1 MPLHGT
7 HRRKERHVHHQ
18 AHRGRLL
25 PHRIAAPAIIATPA
39 WIASADPI
47 SFDQSSFPC
56 NEDEVLGFSPEFG
69 PDKVGCI
76 HIDSLR

>member
-1 MPLHGT
+1 MSIT
-7 HRRKERHVHHQ
+7 K
-18 AHRGRLL
+18 
-25 PHRIAAPAIIATPA
+25 RIAAGFFLLIAPAVITTPA
-39 WIASADPI
+39 WASADPI

-56 NEDEVLGFSPEFG
+56 EEDEVLGFSPEFG

>member
-1 MPLHGT
+1 MSIT
-7 HRRKERHVHHQ
+7 K
-18 AHRGRLL
+18 
-25 PHRIAAPAIIATPA
+25 RIATGFFLLIAPAVITTPA
-39 WIASADPI
+39 WASADPI

-56 NEDEVLGFSPEFG
+56 EEDEVLGFAPEFG

>member
-1 MPLHGT
+1 MT
-7 HRRKERHVHHQ
+7 TIARRI
-18 AHRGRLL
+18 ATGLFLL
-25 PHRIAAPAIIATPA
+25 AAPAVIATPG

-56 NEDEVLGFSPEFG
+56 QEDEVLGFSPEFG

-76 HIDSLR
+76 HVDSLR

>member
-1 MPLHGT
+1 MT
-7 HRRKERHVHHQ
+7 ITK
-18 AHRGRLL
+18 
-25 PHRIAAPAIIATPA
+25 RIATGFFLLIAPAVITTPA
-39 WIASADPI
+39 WASADPI

-56 NEDEVLGFSPEFG
+56 EEDEVLGFSPEFG

>member
-1 MPLHGT
+1 MHIMT
-7 HRRKERHVHHQ
+7 ITK
-18 AHRGRLL
+18 
-25 PHRIAAPAIIATPA
+25 RIASGLFLLIAPAVIATPT

-56 NEDEVLGFSPEFG
+56 EEDEVLGFSPEFG

-76 HIDSLR
+76 HIDDIRG

>member
-1 MPLHGT
+1 MT
-7 HRRKERHVHHQ
+7 TIARRI
-18 AHRGRLL
+18 ATGLFLL
-25 PHRIAAPAIIATPA
+25 AAPAVIATPG

-56 NEDEVLGFSPEFG
+56 AEDEVLGFSHEFG

-76 HIDSLR
+76 HIEDVR

>member
-1 MPLHGT
+1 MT
-7 HRRKERHVHHQ
+7 ITK
-18 AHRGRLL
+18 
-25 PHRIAAPAIIATPA
+25 RIAAVFFLIAATAVIATPT

-56 NEDEVLGFSPEFG
+56 EEDEVLGFSPEFG

-76 HIDSLR
+76 HIEDVR